1 MATRVESAV
10 SITIDRNAQVSITI
24 ERNALM
30 RAMAHL
36 ARVVERR
43 NTIPILGNVRLSPG
57 DRYLTLTATDLD
69 IEARVDVDCEVQ
81 GSGDITVPAGT
92 MNDIVRKIA
101 EGAPVSLGWG
111 GTGTTVSVRSGRA
124 RFSLQALPASDF
136 PDLTVGDMTHR
147 FTMPAATLLAL
158 IEATSFAVST
168 EETRYYLNGIYLHC
182 PTDGENGSLLR
193 GVATDGHRLARFDA
207 PAPEGASGMPGI
219 IVPRKTVGEIAR
231 LAKDAM
237 DKHGNGDIEVALS
250 VAKIRV
256 SAANVTLTSKL
267 IDGTFPD
274 YQRVIPSGNDKRATL
289 AREAFARAVDRVA
302 TISSERGRAVKL
314 SFDEG
319 KLRLSVTNPDAGS
332 AEEEIEAEY
341 DEAAIDI
348 GFNSR
353 YLADILAALEGD
365 TVLVKLGDPGSPTL
379 FQKSEADNLLIVLMP
394 MRA

>member
-1 MATRVESAV
+1 MATKVETAV
-10 SITIDRNAQVSITI
+10 SITIDRNALV
-24 ERNALM
+24 

-101 EGAPVSLGWG
+101 EGASVSLGWG

-289 AREAFARAVDRVA
+289 AREAFARAADRVA

-394 MRA
+394 MRV

>member
-1 MATRVESAV
+1 MATKVETAV
-10 SITIDRNAQVSITI
+10 SITIDRNALV
-24 ERNALM
+24 

-101 EGAPVSLGWG
+101 EGAHVSLGWG

-289 AREAFARAVDRVA
+289 AREAFARAADRVA

-394 MRA
+394 MRV

>member
-289 AREAFARAVDRVA
+289 AREAFARAADRVA

-394 MRA
+394 MRV

>member
-289 AREAFARAVDRVA
+289 AREAFARAADRVA

-394 MRA
+394 MMV

>member
-1 MATRVESAV
+1 MATKVETAV
-10 SITIDRNAQVSITI
+10 SITIDRNALV
-24 ERNALM
+24 

-101 EGAPVSLGWG
+101 EGASVSLGWDD
-111 GTGTTVSVRSGRA
+111 TGTTVSVRSGRS

-289 AREAFARAVDRVA
+289 AREAFARAADRVA

-394 MRA
+394 MRV

>member
-289 AREAFARAVDRVA
+289 AREAFARAADRVA

>member
-1 MATRVESAV
+1 MATKVETAV
-10 SITIDRNAQVSITI
+10 SITIDRNALV
-24 ERNALM
+24 

-36 ARVVERR
+36 ARVVKRR
-43 NTIPILGNVRLSPG
+43 NTIPILGNIRLSPG

-289 AREAFARAVDRVA
+289 AREAFARAADRVA

-379 FQKSEADNLLIVLMP
+379 FQKSEADNLLILLMP
-394 MRA
+394 MRV

>member
-111 GTGTTVSVRSGRA
+111 GTGTSLSVRSGRA

-289 AREAFARAVDRVA
+289 AREAFARAADRVA

-394 MRA
+394 MRV

>member
-1 MATRVESAV
+1 MATKVETAV
-10 SITIDRNAQVSITI
+10 SITIDRNALV
-24 ERNALM
+24 

-289 AREAFARAVDRVA
+289 AREAFARAADRVA

-394 MRA
+394 MRV

>member
-289 AREAFARAVDRVA
+289 AREAFARAADRVA

-365 TVLVKLGDPGSPTL
+365 TVLVKLGAPGSPTL

-394 MRA
+394 MRV

>member
-10 SITIDRNAQVSITI
+10 SITIDRNALV
-24 ERNALM
+24 

-101 EGAPVSLGWG
+101 EGAPVSLGWDD
-111 GTGTTVSVRSGRA
+111 TGTTVSVRSGRA

-168 EETRYYLNGIYLHC
+168 DETRYYLNGIYLHC

>member
-1 MATRVESAV
+1 MATKVETAV
-10 SITIDRNAQVSITI
+10 SITIDRNALV
-24 ERNALM
+24 

-237 DKHGNGDIEVALS
+237 DKHGNGEIEVALS

-289 AREAFARAVDRVA
+289 AREAFARAADRVA

-394 MRA
+394 MRV

>member
-1 MATRVESAV
+1 MATKVETAV
-10 SITIDRNAQVSITI
+10 SITIDRNALV
-24 ERNALM
+24 

-193 GVATDGHRLARFDA
+193 GVATDGYRLARFDA

-219 IVPRKTVGEIAR
+219 IVPRKTVGKIAR

-289 AREAFARAVDRVA
+289 AREAFARAADRVA
-302 TISSERGRAVKL
+302 TISRERGRAVKL

-394 MRA
+394 MRV